1 MQEDTS
7 YKDALSILPDSS
19 LDWIAGEGQVLVGKS
34 GALWD
39 VAVSIR
45 WHKPFIKSRL
55 IRRENRIVMM
65 HLCRVHYP
73 TLMIHVCQQTWLIA
87 KQPEV
92 R

>member
-39 VAVSIR
+39 VSFQLGGTSHSQNLA
-45 WHKPFIKSRL
+45 
-55 IRRENRIVMM
+55 
-65 HLCRVHYP
+65 
-73 TLMIHVCQQTWLIA
+73 
-87 KQPEV
+87 
-92 R
+92 